1 MTSISKI
8 KCYGFY
14 IQANRLDYE
23 YKRILQKLKEYG
35 MSATGNKD
43 VDRARLKNKE
53 LEKVKDANYINPE
66 LLTVSVEEQ
75 VKIQG
80 EKKKDLNTD
89 IEQKETNKLGQQLLG
104 EQLMIAINMKNKKDL
119 V

>member
-14 IQANRLDYE
+14 IQSNRLDYE

-35 MSATGNKD
+35 MSATGDKD

-75 VKIQG
+75 VQR
-80 EKKKDLNTD
+80 KKKSATGKRVARKDYLR
-89 IEQKETNKLGQQLLG
+89 
-104 EQLMIAINMKNKKDL
+104 KNL
-119 V
+119 